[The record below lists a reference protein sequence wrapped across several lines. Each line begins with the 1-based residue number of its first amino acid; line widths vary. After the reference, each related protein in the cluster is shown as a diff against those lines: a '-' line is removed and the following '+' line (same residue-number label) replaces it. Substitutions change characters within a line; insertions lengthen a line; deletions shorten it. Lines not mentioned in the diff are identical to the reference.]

1 MNLLVQWVRKYWILI
16 SLFLV
21 ITITVLSFT
30 PLLNALA
37 SCDKILHF
45 TAYFVLVLPL
55 ILRKPRYWFV
65 LLIIYALSSGV
76 IELLQPYANHRTDVM
91 DVLANISGL
100 VCGSVVAFIINY
112 FVTVD

>member
-1 MNLLVQWVRKYWILI
+1 MNLLVQWIRKFWILI
-16 SLFLV
+16 SLLLV

-37 SCDKILHF
+37 SSDKILHF
-45 TAYFVLVLPL
+45 SAYFVLVLPL
-55 ILRKPRYWFV
+55 ILRKPRYWFL

-76 IELLQPYANHRTDVM
+76 IELLQPYANHRTDIM

-100 VCGSVVAFIINY
+100 ICGSVAAFIVNY